1 MTPNGGKTRSLGGA
15 LLDASVLVR
24 PAVAA
29 DLAVVQAVYAAHV
42 LGGSGTFEEVPPDLT
57 EIAARWRAV
66 IDRGLPYLVATIDDE
81 VQGFAYTGPFRPR
94 SAYRFTVEDSIYVD
108 PNAVGRGLGG
118 MLLGSLIEHCTGLGI
133 RQMVAVIGDSANT
146 RSIRLHGRH
155 GFRRAGVLVDAGYKF
170 GRWLD
175 AVFMQRT
182 LGEGVN
188 DPGSKIA
195 ITEGPFG

>member
-1 MTPNGGKTRSLGGA
+1 MTPDASKSRGADGA
-15 LLDASVLVR
+15 LVDASVLVR
-24 PAVAA
+24 PAFAA
-29 DLAVVQAVYAAHV
+29 DLAVVQAIYAAHV
-42 LGGSGTFEEVPPDLT
+42 LGGSGTFEEVPPELD
-57 EIAARWRAV
+57 EIMARWHA
-66 IDRGLPYLVATIDDE
+66 ITGRGLPYLVATIDGT
-81 VQGFAYTGPFRPR
+81 VRGFAYAGPFRPR

-108 PNAVGRGLGG
+108 PVEVGRGLGG
-118 MLLGSLIEHCTGLGI
+118 QLLGSLIERCTDLGI

-182 LGEGVN
+182 LGDGAS
-188 DPGSKIA
+188 DPGGKIGIA
-195 ITEGPFG
+195 GAPTG